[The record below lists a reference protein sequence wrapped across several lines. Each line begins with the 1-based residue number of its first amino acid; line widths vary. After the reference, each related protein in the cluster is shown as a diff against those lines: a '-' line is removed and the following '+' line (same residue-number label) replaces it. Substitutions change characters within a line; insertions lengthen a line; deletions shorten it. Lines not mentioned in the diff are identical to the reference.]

1 VSEDV
6 VAVEHLDGA
15 GGGVAGVLGDLDLG
29 EAALADGLA
38 ELVRPHPRRPP
49 RPPARRRRHPSSLS
63 FSVAVMAVAVA
74 VADQ

>member
-1 VSEDV
+1 M

-49 RPPARRRRHPSSLS
+49 RPPARRRHPSFLGGGT
-63 FSVAVMAVAVA
+63 V
-74 VADQ
+74 VADELINQINGSMDG

>member
-1 VSEDV
+1 MSEDV

-15 GGGVAGVLGDLDLG
+15 GGSVAGVLGDLDLG

-49 RPPARRRRHPSSLS
+49 RPPAPARRRHPS
-63 FSVAVMAVAVA
+63 
-74 VADQ
+74 